1 MKAYVKILASLGLM
15 VCGIITCFVQTSLA
29 QTDNQIEQYIET
41 YKSIAEEEMIRTG
54 VPAAVS
60 LAQGIVESQAGTG
73 WLATHA
79 NNQFGIKCKV
89 DWNGPSVL
97 HNDDVPN
104 ECFRAY
110 EDPDSSWRD
119 HSDFLRSSPRYA
131 FLFSLDPLDYKAW
144 AHGLKRA
151 GYATSGTYAQQLIN
165 TIQTWHLE
173 QYSEQAF
180 AQMKNAPQNAFAAM
194 LDKKVE
200 EDRKAMGIVAHKP
213 VPAPKSVQK
222 VTAASPYPEGL
233 FQING
238 RHVIFLPSGTQLIS
252 IAEKYHIRLSRLVR
266 FNELDS
272 DVLDKN
278 MLIYLQKKK
287 KTGADETHTV
297 SKGETWHQIAQEE
310 GIRLKWLRKRNRIG
324 MNEVLQPGEV
334 LYLHGYA
341 PEEKQSFADNSQTS
355 ARKKKNKWQQKLS
368 DLLSQQKKDTASS
381 VAAVVDSSSNKTADK
396 TTRQPDQPLTQ
407 TAATYKVRRG
417 DTLYNISK
425 RYGVTVEEI
434 QRWNHLDGTTIKTGE
449 TLIISKK

>member
-1 MKAYVKILASLGLM
+1 MKAYIKILASQGLM
-15 VCGIITCFVQTSLA
+15 VCGIITCFVQTSFA

-41 YKSIAEEEMIRTG
+41 YKSVAEEEMIRTG
-54 VPAAVS
+54 VPAAIS

-89 DWNGPSVL
+89 DWSGPSVL
-97 HNDDVPN
+97 HNDDAPN

-110 EDPDSSWRD
+110 GDPDSSWRD

-131 FLFSLDPLDYKAW
+131 PLFSLDPLDYKAW
-144 AHGLKRA
+144 AQGLKRA

-180 AQMKNAPQNAFAAM
+180 AQMKNNPQNAFAAM

-213 VPAPKSVQK
+213 VPTPKEVQK
-222 VTAASPYPEGL
+222 VTAASTYPEGL

-266 FNELDS
+266 FNELNS
-272 DVLDKN
+272 DVLNKD

-297 SKGETWHQIAQEE
+297 HQGETWHQIAQEE
-310 GIRLKWLRKRNRIG
+310 GIRLKWLLKRNRVRVD
-324 MNEVLQPGEV
+324 EVLQPGEM

-341 PEEKQSFADNSQTS
+341 PEEKQSLADDSRTS
-355 ARKKKNKWQQKLS
+355 PQKKKNKWQQKLS
-368 DLLSQQKKDTASS
+368 DLLSQQKNDTASS
-381 VAAVVDSSSNKTADK
+381 TSAAPDSSANEPADK
-396 TTRQPDQPLTQ
+396 PDREPDQPVIQ
-407 TAATYKVRRG
+407 TTATYKVRRG

-434 QRWNHLDGTTIKTGE
+434 QRWNHIDGTTIKTGQ